1 MMYSQS
7 IQNKVESLKLLGIR
21 FAYIVAPVIGFIVT
35 KSLNKRNLFDE
46 IFISNVINLS
56 GILAGFLFTSMGIM
70 ISLPDNKFTA
80 QLSKS
85 GYLKIVYR
93 TMTVGILSF
102 LIAMIIG
109 MFRVDPNYTSF
120 FFIIGVSETFLSS
133 YYLFRISHFSSIS
146 K

>member
-35 KSLNKRNLFDE
+35 NALNKRNLFDE

-80 QLSKS
+80 QLSRS

-93 TMTVGILSF
+93 TMTIGILSF
-102 LIAMIIG
+102 LIAMVTG
-109 MFRVDPNYTSF
+109 LFRLGPDYTSF

-133 YYLFRISHFSSIS
+133 YYLFRISHYSSIS

>member
-7 IQNKVESLKLLGIR
+7 IQNKVESLKLLGVR